1 MFDKLITNINIYNTK
16 PHHEVYLM
24 PLQQEFWKY
33 IVGLQISNWGL
44 PKFHI
49 FMKST
54 DWQSSKF
61 KGTVKSRKENLLH
74 PGFSHKK

>member
-61 KGTVKSRKENLLH
+61 NRLAEFHIFMKSTNSIYL
-74 PGFSHKK
+74 